1 MGSSKYRLIQW
12 NCRGIKP
19 RYEELLL
26 LLTLLRPSVFCLQET
41 YLKPEDNFTLKTFNT
56 YNHIH
61 SDCLRASGGSSILVN
76 SYLPQREIKLKT
88 DLQAVAVSVTLEK
101 EITLCSVYIPPS
113 FSLRFEH
120 LNSLLQQLPSPYM
133 LLGDFNGHNVLWGSN
148 DNDHRGELIE
158 DFITK
163 KNDICLMNDKSNT
176 FLDSGKGTLSQ
187 LLIYLYV
194 IHLFI
199 LTLIGQSVKTNMEV
213 TIFQL

>member
-19 RYEELLL
+19 RYEKLLL
-26 LLTLLRPSVFCLQET
+26 LLTLLRPSVFCL
-41 YLKPEDNFTLKTFNT
+41 EDNFTFKSFNT

-61 SDCLRASGGSSILVN
+61 SDCLRASGGSLILVN
-76 SYLPQREIKLKT
+76 SSIPQREIKLKT

-101 EITLCSVYIPPS
+101 EITLCSPS
-113 FSLRFEH
+113 FSLRSEH

-148 DNDHRGELIE
+148 DNDHRGDLIE

-163 KNDICLMNDKSNT
+163 NDINLMNDKSNT
-176 FLDSGKGTLSQ
+176 FVDS
-187 LLIYLYV
+187 
-194 IHLFI
+194 
-199 LTLIGQSVKTNMEV
+199 
-213 TIFQL
+213 